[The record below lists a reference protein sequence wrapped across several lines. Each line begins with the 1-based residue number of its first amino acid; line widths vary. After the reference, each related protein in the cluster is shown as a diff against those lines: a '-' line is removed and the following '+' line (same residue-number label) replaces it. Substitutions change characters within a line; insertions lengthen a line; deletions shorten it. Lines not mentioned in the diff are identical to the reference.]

1 MTSEL
6 LGRAVLS
13 WRVAELVE
21 SWPETASARA
31 LVLEVPGWPGHR
43 AGQHV
48 DLRLTG
54 PDGYTTER
62 SYSPASPAERSPDG
76 WRLQLVVQRVADGE
90 FRTDDVFAAGNL
102 IEVRGPI
109 GGWFVWSPRE
119 GGGAPVLLVA
129 GGSGIVPLMSMVR
142 ERRFRHDRTPFR
154 SCILRT
160 RADELFAD
168 ELNRPGSGDGESR
181 RSSSTPART
190 RRGAR
195 RVGPPPPISRRGDG
209 RRTSPRAASC
219 AGPPDSSRRRL
230 ACCSRS
236 GTRRTTSRREVR
248 SFGAVT
254 GGRNC
259 R

>member
-31 LVLEVPGWPGHR
+31 LVLEVPDWPGHR

-62 SYSPASPAERSPDG
+62 SYSLASPAERSPGG

-90 FRTDDVFAAGNL
+90 VSPYLTDVFGAGNL

-129 GGSGIVPLMSMVR
+129 GGSGIVPLMSMIR

-154 SCILRT
+154 LVYSLRT
-160 RADELFAD
+160 QADELFAD
-168 ELNRPGSGDGESR
+168 ELNRPGSGDGGVE
-181 RSSSTPART
+181 TFVLCT
-190 RRGAR
+190 RE
-195 RVGPPPPISRRGDG
+195 D
-209 RRTSPRAASC
+209 SPRRPAGRITAADLAAWGWPADFAPRC
-219 AGPPDSSRRRL
+219 FVCGPTGFVEEAARLLLSLGHSPDDIKTERFGP
-230 ACCSRS
+230 S
-236 GTRRTTSRREVR
+236 GP
-248 SFGAVT
+248 
-254 GGRNC
+254 
-259 R
+259 